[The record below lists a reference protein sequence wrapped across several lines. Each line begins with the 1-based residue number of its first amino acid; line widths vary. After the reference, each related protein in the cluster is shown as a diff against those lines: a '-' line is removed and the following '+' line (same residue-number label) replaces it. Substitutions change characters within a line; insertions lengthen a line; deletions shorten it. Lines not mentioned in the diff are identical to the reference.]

1 MESCSIYWLFWFSII
16 FVKITHCCMWQCF
29 VLLILYENTIIYIFI
44 LLNVYLSYCSPCL
57 FHFSYSCNCELTFNL
72 FLISIYLITCKGEH
86 LFLCW
91 LAIWIFLFE
100 KHFFM
105 SFVCFF
111 LLYDL
116 MFFLPISFKNTC
128 ILYMNLVVIPVSQI
142 SSPILKLVFSL
153 VMFFDELIS

>member
-1 MESCSIYWLFWFSII
+1 
-16 FVKITHCCMWQCF
+16 
-29 VLLILYENTIIYIFI
+29 
-44 LLNVYLSYCSPCL
+44 
-57 FHFSYSCNCELTFNL
+57 
-72 FLISIYLITCKGEH
+72 
-86 LFLCW
+86 
-91 LAIWIFLFE
+91 
-100 KHFFM
+100 M